1 MCPQFRLDHDRKSF
15 KAPDMRILLG
25 ILLRIYRF
33 ALIVAERYTLIVIWI
48 FALIFLASALWYK
61 VDNVHAR
68 QFAIVSGTIT
78 LLGVL
83 LTLLTV
89 RGVFDRFR
97 HIRPLLRRMSL
108 TVRRARK
115 ASDEF
120 ICLIGYYPAF
130 GSSSITASQEVEDFC
145 RALTERRNQIPILVL
160 TYDEDGRNSYLIANC
175 RDFGGDF
182 QEATRKD
189 DALLNDL
196 RTAQRAQQGVQ
207 VIEVPFQSFQLP
219 SYQLLF
225 TASTGYFFTVL
236 EPPVVKFGSGKVML
250 VGQPDDP
257 RNGQESWQ
265 GRMREQIQRFLRRFV
280 WRFGPALLGL
290 AVEDPDHVDSF
301 RTAVDRYLQG
311 SDSGTFDELLQQMRN
326 ELR

>member
-1 MCPQFRLDHDRKSF
+1 MK
-15 KAPDMRILLG
+15 ILLW
-25 ILLRIYRF
+25 IYRF
-33 ALIVAERYTLIVIWI
+33 ILMVAERYTLIVICI
-48 FALIFLASALWYK
+48 FALTFLGSAIWFI
-61 VDNVHAR
+61 VAGAHAR
-68 QFAIVSGTIT
+68 QFALVSGTIT

-108 TVRRARK
+108 TVRSARK

-145 RALTERRNQIPILVL
+145 RALTGRRNQIPILVL
-160 TYDEDGRNSYLIANC
+160 TYDEDGRNTYLTANC
-175 RDFGGDF
+175 RDFGGDL
-182 QEATRKD
+182 QEATRND
-189 DALLNDL
+189 NALLNDL
-196 RTAQRAQQGVQ
+196 RTAQSAQQGVR

-225 TASTGYFFTVL
+225 TARTGYFFTVL
-236 EPPVVKFGSGKVML
+236 EPPVVKIDSGKVML
-250 VGQPDDP
+250 VGLPDDP
-257 RNGQESWQ
+257 PNGQESWQ
-265 GRMREQIQRFLRRFV
+265 GRMREQVQRFLRRFV

-290 AVEDPDHVDSF
+290 AVEDADHVDSF

-311 SDSGTFDELLQQMRN
+311 SNSRSFDELLQKMRN
-326 ELR
+326 ELNSQ